1 MLFHEQ
7 AHKAKCPTTKCLW
20 CDRGF
25 YFKSFQGPY
34 IREFHRMYFFVAC
47 DRTRH
52 TNQNHIFLLYFL
64 LLSKCSQAWCLCVS
78 NPTYANSI
86 CRNKLRWKSKM
97 RCLRLRIFLFL
108 LSKTNFLSMHIL
120 KLNKW
125 WSYLQNLYIND
136 KYIHDWVTFKF
147 WFLWQEFLLS
157 YYLIKRIFQFF
168 LQLSIFQLIYVMLI
182 ELHRRIL
189 YPKLLL

>member
-1 MLFHEQ
+1 
-7 AHKAKCPTTKCLW
+7 
-20 CDRGF
+20 
-25 YFKSFQGPY
+25 
-34 IREFHRMYFFVAC
+34 
-47 DRTRH
+47 
-52 TNQNHIFLLYFL
+52 
-64 LLSKCSQAWCLCVS
+64 
-78 NPTYANSI
+78 
-86 CRNKLRWKSKM
+86 M